1 MNEEELSYIIA
12 KEIITEEY
20 ETLIFDYLAS
30 NSVDLKDEDIKK
42 IVDLKC
48 KQFVDVLKEN
58 KKLKQQ
64 IQQRD
69 NIINKAREF
78 INEYEKNRNC
88 FKWNEQDYIDTINE
102 IKEILNIDKGE

>member
-1 MNEEELSYIIA
+1 MNEEELSYIIV

-20 ETLIFDYLAS
+20 ETLIFDYLV
-30 NSVDLKDEDIKK
+30 NNCIDLKDEDIKK

-58 KKLKQQ
+58 KQLKQQ
-64 IQQRD
+64 LQQRD

-78 INEYEKNRNC
+78 IKTHQRKDEFLDLNEWQTR
-88 FKWNEQDYIDTINE
+88 DLL
-102 IKEILNIDKGE
+102 EILNIDKGDE